1 MVLTAFA
8 FGGMFFLREG
18 SVALIYVLA
27 FVAGTA
33 ASCGAMVGPSIEADV
48 IDYDEYTSGQRKEG
62 AYFAAW
68 NFVFK
73 SATGV
78 TLMLTGFVL
87 QYAGFVPNAEQTE
100 AARFWIRALYSI
112 FPFVCYAL
120 GALLF
125 SRFSLGEEEHRRIRA
140 ELDARATNE
149 VDPQ

>member
-1 MVLTAFA
+1 MLLRIAPPFA
-8 FGGMFFLREG
+8 HR
-18 SVALIYVLA
+18 AWA
-27 FVAGTA
+27 A
-33 ASCGAMVGPSIEADV
+33 ASCGAMMGPSIEADV
-48 IDYDEYTSGQRKEG
+48 IDYDEYESGQRKEG

-87 QYAGFVPNAEQTE
+87 QHAGFVPNAEQTE
-100 AARFWIRALYSI
+100 TARFWIRALYSL
-112 FPFVCYAL
+112 FPFVCYVL

-125 SRFSLGEEEHRRIRA
+125 SRISLGEEEHRRIRA
-140 ELDARATNE
+140 ELDARGTSR